1 MKVIIEQLSGK
12 DVAAVRRAG
21 ALLTEAFPHWC
32 SDQAAGI
39 EEVEGCLED
48 GKIAL
53 VARLEEQVAGFA
65 GAMPRYGI
73 TGWELHPIVV
83 DASARRNGI
92 GQSLLRELETRV
104 ADRGGILLY
113 AGSDDEFGQ
122 TSLSNCDL
130 YDGLWE
136 KVRNLSNPGGHAIG
150 FYMRC
155 GYRLVGVMPDANGY
169 GKPDLYLAKR
179 LRAAEGYPVD

>member
-1 MKVIIEQLSGK
+1 MEAFIEPLNRS
-12 DVAAVRRAG
+12 DVTAVERAG
-21 ALLTEAFPHWC
+21 ALLVEAFHHSWP
-32 SDQAAGI
+32 DLVAGI
-39 EEVEGCLED
+39 KEIEGCLEE

-53 VARLEEQVAGFA
+53 IARRGEQVVGFA
-65 GAMPRYGI
+65 GAMPQYGI

-83 DASARRNGI
+83 ARDVRGK
-92 GQSLLRELETRV
+92 GVGRALLREIETRV
-104 ADRGGILLY
+104 ADRGGIMLY
-113 AGSDDEFGQ
+113 AGSDDESDQ

-136 KVRNLSNPGGHAIG
+136 RIRDLSNPGGHAVG
-150 FYMRC
+150 FYFRC

-179 LRAAEGYPVD
+179 LRPAAGYPVD

>member
-1 MKVIIEQLSGK
+1 MEVFIEQLSGQEA
-12 DVAAVRRAG
+12 AAVKSAG

-32 SDQAAGI
+32 TDLATGI
-39 EEVEGCLED
+39 EEVEGCLEE

-53 VARLEEQVAGFA
+53 IAQLGEQVVGFA

-83 DASARRNGI
+83 DTPARRTGI
-92 GQSLLRELETRV
+92 GQALLRELEARV

-136 KVRNLSNPGGHAIG
+136 KVRNLSNPGGHAVG
-150 FYMRC
+150 FYLRC
-155 GYRLVGVMPDANGY
+155 GYRLVGVMPDANGF

>member
-1 MKVIIEQLSGK
+1 MEIFIEQLLRENT
-12 DVAAVRRAG
+12 AVVKRAG
-21 ALLTEAFPHWC
+21 TLLTEVFPHWC
-32 SDQAAGI
+32 TDLYAGI
-39 EEVEGCLED
+39 EEVEGCLEE

-53 VARLEEQVAGFA
+53 IAQLGEQVVGFA
-65 GAMPRYGI
+65 GAMPRYGV

-83 DASARRNGI
+83 DASARRHGV
-92 GQSLLRELETRV
+92 GRALLRELETRV
-104 ADRGGILLY
+104 ADRGGIVLY

-179 LRAAEGYPVD
+179 LRPAEGYPVD

>member
-1 MKVIIEQLSGK
+1 MKVCIEQLSGK
-12 DVAAVRRAG
+12 DGAAVKCAG

-32 SDQAAGI
+32 TDLAAGI
-39 EEVEGCLED
+39 EEVEGCLEE

-53 VARLEEQVAGFA
+53 AARLGEQVVGFA

-83 DASARRNGI
+83 DPSARLHGVGRA
-92 GQSLLRELETRV
+92 LLRELETRV
-104 ADRGGILLY
+104 ADRGGIMLY

-122 TSLSNCDL
+122 TSLSGCDL
-130 YDGLWE
+130 YDDLWE

-155 GYRLVGVMPDANGY
+155 GYRLVGVLPDANGY

-179 LRAAEGYPVD
+179 LCAAEGYPVD